1 MEGGK
6 DHLMFLRSDEKQ
18 RLLIVASFSAEPQKI
33 DWPSGLAMS
42 SAMAKDLLTNELHA
56 ADQPLSLASH
66 QVLWLE
72 LG

>member
-1 MEGGK
+1 
-6 DHLMFLRSDEKQ
+6 MFLRSDEKQ

-33 DWPSGLAMS
+33 DWPSGLSMS
-42 SAMAKDLLTNELHA
+42 SAMAKDLLTNVPHA